1 VVRACAGRPKW
12 VLELF
17 TVRDRVRDISRQTGK
32 MSSEDKKVKKKGW
45 QPKRADWRAG
55 ASAEVRQYTNAIAR
69 PAWSA
74 PRRLPYR

>member
-1 VVRACAGRPKW
+1 
-12 VLELF
+12 
-17 TVRDRVRDISRQTGK
+17 